1 MAASYARKFKAN
13 PYGFRVYLFDDAA
26 KFVRFANSRNCG
38 RTLAELRKYTTEADG
53 LTLFHGDALE
63 LYLGVFDKE
72 PATLAHECVHGAVYI
87 LSHAGVRFST
97 DNNEQL
103 AYLVGHMFD
112 ECFPAILR
120 SWK

>member
-1 MAASYARKFKAN
+1 MSTSYARKFKAS
-13 PYGFRVYLFDDAA
+13 PYGCRVYLFDDPA
-26 KFVRFANSRNCG
+26 KLVRFASKRNCG
-38 RTLAELRKYTTEADG
+38 MTREELRGYGDEADG
-53 LTLFHGDALE
+53 LTVFHGDAME
-63 LYLGVFDKE
+63 LYIGVFDKE

-87 LSHAGVRFST
+87 LNHAGVRFST